1 MFISAIIAAGGRGA
15 RLGGPA
21 PKQLR
26 TIGGRTLLER
36 AVAPFDASDRID
48 EIVVVLPAE
57 LAAAPPAALRT
68 GRTPVRWVAGGAR
81 RQDSVAAGFDAVAP
95 ASELVVVHDAARP
108 FCTAGLIDRTLAAAA
123 ESGAAAAA
131 LAAVDTVKQ
140 ARIEEGM
147 TVVDSTLPRG
157 RIFLAQTPQAFRV
170 GVLRDA
176 IAQGRAGAAATDE
189 AALAELA
196 GHRVRLVPGDPR
208 NVKVTG
214 PADLALAERM
224 ADAAAAAPD
233 PGGHRIGLGYDV
245 HRFAEGRRMV
255 LGGVEFPGPRGLL
268 GHSDADAVCH
278 AAADALLGAAGAG
291 DVGRHFPD
299 DDPRWKDASSID
311 LLRRASAIVRGRGFA
326 VGNVDVVVVTEWPK
340 IGPAA
345 DEMRRRLAEA
355 LAVAPDRVAVKGK
368 TGEGTGEVGRGEALV
383 VHAVASLFR
392 SPPAP
397 AGA

>member
-57 LAAAPPAALRT
+57 LAAALRP

-81 RQDSVAAGFDAVAP
+81 RQDSVAAGFDAIAP

-108 FCTAGLIDRTLAAAA
+108 FCPADLIDRTLTAAA
-123 ESGAAAAA
+123 ESGAAVAA
-131 LAAVDTVKQ
+131 LPAVDTVKR
-140 ARIEEGM
+140 ARIEEGV
-147 TVVDSTLPRG
+147 TVVDSTLPRD

-189 AALAELA
+189 AALAEMA

-392 SPPAP
+392 LPPTP